1 MVKALFRTYV
11 LSLAAAFICLASPA
25 VSAEEESGHK
35 VFALSIADV
44 TRLALENNFDVQ
56 IAKFDAYINRND
68 LLEAV
73 SIFDTILSASASFED
88 DQLKQSSTIF
98 GSKSL
103 TNIYSLNLSKKL
115 PTGTTLSLGV
125 SDTRD
130 FTNSSFATINP
141 AHEALAKFS
150 LTQSLGKNFFGLID
164 RNEIKITKL
173 DIENSDWTS
182 LERIERSLAQAQKAY
197 WAVVL
202 FSEELDIKREEY
214 KRARALYEI
223 YSKKIHFG
231 LIEDPDL
238 YASEANMIQREND
251 VLASLDQLNAAKD
264 ALLLL
269 LNEENRRIRIR
280 PLDHLT
286 LEGPPVDLNQALE
299 SAIKNRKDYKKAKN
313 EIDKKKLSLVSRKNS
328 LWPQIDLAAT
338 FARNGLTRKY
348 AKAFEDII
356 NEDNPEIFVGVTVS
370 IPIENR
376 KARGQYNKAKLEKA
390 RALVE
395 LKKTERVILTE
406 INDLVTRLG
415 IQAGRVLTLKR
426 VASLQEKKLQAE
438 LKRFKYG
445 RSSSD
450 ILIRYQ
456 EDALSAKL
464 AHERSLY
471 NYRVSLIDL
480 KLAQNILLSENW
492 EEEL

>member
-1 MVKALFRTYV
+1 MVKASFRTLFFYLV
-11 LSLAAAFICLASPA
+11 SALFCLASPA
-25 VSAEEESGHK
+25 VSAEEGIGYR

-44 TRLALENNFDVQ
+44 TRLALENNFDIQ
-56 IAKFDAYINRND
+56 IAKFDAYIQRND

-98 GSKSL
+98 GSKTL
-103 TNIYSLNLSKKL
+103 TNTYSLNLSKKL

-141 AHEALAKFS
+141 SHEALAKFS

-269 LNEENRRIRIR
+269 LNEENRRIRIK

-299 SAIKNRKDYKKAKN
+299 RPSRTGRITRRRRMRSIKRSFL
-313 EIDKKKLSLVSRKNS
+313 LS
-328 LWPQIDLAAT
+328 
-338 FARNGLTRKY
+338 TRR
-348 AKAFEDII
+348 
-356 NEDNPEIFVGVTVS
+356 TV
-370 IPIENR
+370 
-376 KARGQYNKAKLEKA
+376 
-390 RALVE
+390 
-395 LKKTERVILTE
+395 
-406 INDLVTRLG
+406 
-415 IQAGRVLTLKR
+415 
-426 VASLQEKKLQAE
+426 
-438 LKRFKYG
+438 YG
-445 RSSSD
+445 R
-450 ILIRYQ
+450 
-456 EDALSAKL
+456 
-464 AHERSLY
+464 RSTW
-471 NYRVSLIDL
+471 RQRSP
-480 KLAQNILLSENW
+480 ATA
-492 EEEL
+492 